1 MKLTP
6 EQFET
11 LLFTYTEY
19 ILDNTTPDELHTL
32 ASDLLVREY
41 EQYSPENIFKEIS
54 EVYGEEISQHFLASV
69 TANSLA

>member
-6 EQFET
+6 DQFET
-11 LLFTYTEY
+11 LLFIYTEY

-41 EQYSPENIFKEIS
+41 EQYGPEAIFKEIT
-54 EVYGEEISQHFLASV
+54 EVYGEEISQHFLAAV
-69 TANSLA
+69 TAN

>member
-19 ILDNTTPDELHTL
+19 ILDNTTPDELHCM
-32 ASDLLVREY
+32 ASDLLVHEY
-41 EQYSPENIFKEIS
+41 EQYSPETIFKEIT
-54 EVYGEEISQHFLASV
+54 EVYGEDVSKHFLASV
-69 TANSLA
+69 TAN